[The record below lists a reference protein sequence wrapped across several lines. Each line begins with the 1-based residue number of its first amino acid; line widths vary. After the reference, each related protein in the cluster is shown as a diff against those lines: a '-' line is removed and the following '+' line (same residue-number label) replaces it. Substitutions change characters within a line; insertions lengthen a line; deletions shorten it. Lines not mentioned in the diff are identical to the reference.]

1 MVGSRISSAIT
12 ILALMGWSTPALAA
26 ESASGMASNR
36 MALAMPIAP
45 EGATP
50 CPSNAAGD
58 AAPCD
63 PVTGRGFSW
72 PSIRFLLAGIAS
84 AGAVA
89 AVAAGTS
96 GGGHHSAGG
105 GTSPV
110 SP

>member
-1 MVGSRISSAIT
+1 MVGSKISSAVA
-12 ILALMGWSTPALAA
+12 ILALMSWSAPALSA

-45 EGATP
+45 EGAVP

-58 AAPCD
+58 AIPCD
-63 PVTGRGFSW
+63 AVAGHGSSW
-72 PSIRFLLAGIAS
+72 PTMRFLLIGIAA
-84 AGAVA
+84 AGAV